1 VRKRKRLLVQVA
13 ATLVLALVGF
23 GAAGIVSGVGF
34 AHDEPTT
41 GSTGS
46 STNDTT
52 DTTTTTPPG
61 TTEPPPGG
69 EGCTP
74 GYWKSHLDSWG
85 PTGYTPGQSLG
96 SVFSVVGLGS
106 LSSDSLLTALDY
118 GGGSSL
124 VDAKRI
130 LLRAAVAA
138 LLNAA
143 HPDVDY
149 AMSEAEIIADVN
161 AQLTS
166 GTRSSILAL
175 KDELDAAN
183 NAGCPID

>member
-1 VRKRKRLLVQVA
+1 MRKRKRLLVQVA
-13 ATLVLALVGF
+13 ATLVLAAVGF
-23 GAAGIVSGVGF
+23 GASGIVSGVGL
-34 AHDEPTT
+34 AHETT
-41 GSTGS
+41 SGSTGS
-46 STNDTT
+46 STTGTT
-52 DTTTTTPPG
+52 DTGTTTTP
-61 TTEPPPGG
+61 TTPTQPPGG

-74 GYWKSHLDSWG
+74 GYWKNHLASWG
-85 PTGYTPGQSLG
+85 PTGYSPSQTLG
-96 SVFSVVGLGS
+96 TVFSVAGLGS
-106 LSSDSLLTALDY
+106 LSSDSLLTALSY

-149 AMSEAEIIADVN
+149 AMSEAAIIADVN
-161 AQLTS
+161 AELVG
-166 GTRSSILAL
+166 GTRDSILDL
-175 KDELDAAN
+175 KDELDDAN

>member
-13 ATLVLALVGF
+13 ATLVLAAVGF
-23 GAAGIVSGVGF
+23 AASGIVSGVGL
-34 AHDEPTT
+34 AHEETTSGPT
-41 GSTGS
+41 GST
-46 STNDTT
+46 TNGTT
-52 DTTTTTPPG
+52 DTSTTTIP
-61 TTEPPPGG
+61 TTTQPPGG

-74 GYWKSHLDSWG
+74 GYWKNHLASWG
-85 PTGYTPGQSLG
+85 PTGYSPGQSLG
-96 SVFSVVGLGS
+96 SVFSVAGLGS
-106 LSSDSLLTALDY
+106 LSSDSLLTALSY

-149 AMSEAEIIADVN
+149 AMSEAEIIAEVN
-161 AQLTS
+161 AELTS
-166 GTRSSILAL
+166 GTRSSILEL

-183 NAGCPID
+183 NAGCPIS